1 MTEQELLKL
10 DRVGLA
16 DAAAYLQNGTKPLDI
31 RVWAQ
36 TGTCPFCQCC
46 YLSPSSKRR
55 IYRIHVGNLIV
66 YKNGGKLQPMPP
78 LGYGCKAGGKE

>member
-16 DAAAYLQNGTKPLDI
+16 DAAAYLQNGTRPLDI

-46 YLSPSSKRR
+46 YLRPSSKRR

-78 LGYGCKAGGKE
+78 LGYGCKKGGKK